1 MLKKAKS
8 DAPKP
13 EKAKGDKSKSGQ
25 QQYFWTAY
33 LNKRK
38 AKKVNVRESSIP
50 KTPMS
55 REDRIKLIICAVI
68 VLLIPMVIFAI
79 VSYNSA
85 HPKPIEKP
93 DPNK

>member
-1 MLKKAKS
+1 MLRKAKS

-33 LNKRK
+33 FNKRK
-38 AKKVNVRESSIP
+38 AKKVNVRETSIP

-55 REDRIKLIICAVI
+55 KEDKIKLIICGVI
-68 VLLIPMVIFAI
+68 VLLIPTVIFA
-79 VSYNSA
+79 VVTYNSA
-85 HPKPIEKP
+85 HPKPVEKA